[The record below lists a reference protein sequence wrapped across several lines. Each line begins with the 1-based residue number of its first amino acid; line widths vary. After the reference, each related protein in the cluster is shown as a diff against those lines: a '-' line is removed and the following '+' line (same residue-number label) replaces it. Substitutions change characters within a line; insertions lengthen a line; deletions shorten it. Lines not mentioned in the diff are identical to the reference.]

1 VLGREA
7 FAIRFLGE
15 TAGDRLLIVNLGMDR
30 DLEPV
35 PEPLLAPLT
44 GLRWE
49 VLWSS
54 EDPKYGGSGAPARED
69 DEGCWRLPGRAAVV
83 LRLVPLGGAETR

>member
-1 VLGREA
+1 
-7 FAIRFLGE
+7 
-15 TAGDRLLIVNLGMDR
+15 MDL

-44 GLRWE
+44 GLHWE

-54 EDPKYGGSGAPARED
+54 EDPKYGGSGAPPPED
-69 DEGCWRLPGRAAVV
+69 DEGCWRLPGQAAVV
-83 LRLVPLGGAETR
+83 LGLVPLGEEGAETR